1 MKKKPLSRLLTQLM
15 FAGCLSTSISLPA
28 QAGNL
33 YQRYWQQVAPQ
44 FSQHFSQYRFRPVA
58 ADAASASRFRPG
70 AVYSAAY
77 RNAYQPVAAVNRYT
91 PIIRPVYGQPL
102 RSAQVPAFAR
112 QFAWSPAPNT
122 VYRRGGS
129 EHHYAS
135 EQNNAFETDQVDV
148 PRFRTAPVSTQG
160 LRFRSAERSAPFVS
174 FSERVRQSMPEAMHQ
189 NMHQPMQQADNFSSA
204 VSQPLVTVKPAIPVT
219 RQLAMPVVEAPVMQ
233 PPVFS
238 QPMMPMHPHQA
249 VPQHQP
255 VSQYQPAQQHMP
267 QPFAQQGMPSMPMP
281 QPMPQP
287 RMQPV
292 EPPVKIFM
300 SSQPLPSAD
309 GYQFRPDERFIA
321 PSEQGRPV
329 EVKPF
334 KPADPVHVSPTEV
347 ENVQLARAQFV
358 PAADSPWNNYTF
370 RPTDIVLQR

>member
-1 MKKKPLSRLLTQLM
+1 MKKNPLSWLLTQLM
-15 FAGCLSTSISLPA
+15 FAGSLSASISLPA
-28 QAGNL
+28 QAGDL

-44 FSQHFSQYRFRPVA
+44 FSQHFGRYQFRPTA
-58 ADAASASRFRPG
+58 ADVDSVSRYRQSYG
-70 AVYSAAY
+70 ARHFSRSVT
-77 RNAYQPVAAVNRYT
+77 AVNRYA
-91 PIIRPVYGQPL
+91 PVIRPVYGQPMK
-102 RSAQVPAFAR
+102 QMQTPAFTR

-129 EHHYAS
+129 YHHYAS
-135 EQNNAFETDQVDV
+135 EQNNSFETDQVDV
-148 PRFRTAPVSTQG
+148 PRYRTAPVSTQG

-174 FSERVRQSMPEAMHQ
+174 FSERVRQSMPQSMH
-189 NMHQPMQQADNFSSA
+189 QADNFSTA
-204 VSQPLVTVKPAIPVT
+204 VSQPAVTVKPAIPVA
-219 RQLAMPVVEAPVMQ
+219 QQVSMPVVARPVMQ

-238 QPMMPMHPHQA
+238 QPMMPMLR
-249 VPQHQP
+249 PQSAEH
-255 VSQYQPAQQHMP
+255 YQPAPQHMH
-267 QPFAQQGMPSMPMP
+267 QPMQAMQPAMPMMPMP
-281 QPMPQP
+281 QPA
-287 RMQPV
+287 MQPV

-334 KPADPVHVSPTEV
+334 KPSDPVRVSPTEV